1 MIEGNRSLAV
11 NCILF
16 LLILL
21 AVVLFAP
28 GGAKAAEPTTGLVAP
43 ISTVNPL
50 PPATDTAPVEPV
62 PGPADSVV
70 LFLLVT
76 GVGLVIV
83 SARMVR
89 E

>member
-1 MIEGNRSLAV
+1 MIESNRSLAV

-28 GGAKAAEPTTGLVAP
+28 GGAKAAEPTTSLVAP

-50 PPATDTAPVEPV
+50 PPTDTAPVEPA

-70 LFLLVT
+70 LFLLFA
-76 GVGLVIV
+76 GAGLVIV
-83 SARMVR
+83 SARMVER
-89 E
+89 